1 MVAQITCQSPAP
13 RIPEDRLGE
22 RVVHHR
28 VETVAGEPRIGALP
42 DLTHGVRL
50 RINRTNARAE
60 LLPETLIV
68 NLFWHVES
76 PAVGAEANP
85 ELGGLQ
91 QVLAR
96 LCIANVDLW
105 ERRKLPP
112 CLVAD
117 GGLKVAR
124 DPTARATA
132 LLHVPIDRL
141 RIGDQWAIAAQEG
154 LVGIEPINVG

>member
-1 MVAQITCQSPAP
+1 MVAQVPRQPPTP
-13 RIPEDRLGE
+13 RIAKDRLGE

-42 DLTHGVRL
+42 NFSNRIRL
-50 RINRTNARAE
+50 RIDRAYARAE
-60 LLPETLIV
+60 LLPKTLII
-68 NLFWHVES
+68 NLFWYVES
-76 PAVGAEANP
+76 PAVGAETNP
-85 ELGGLQ
+85 ELGRLQ
-91 QVLAR
+91 QVLAG

-105 ERRKLPP
+105 ECRKLPP
-112 CLVAD
+112 RLVAD

-124 DPTARATA
+124 DPTACTAA

-141 RIGDQWAIAAQEG
+141 WIGDQWTVAAQEG